1 MKLSIPITV
10 GLGLAFFQVSVT
22 SAPIQQT
29 TGAGVMNLTAKSANV
44 AETGTPVKIN
54 ILRWSTDEERN
65 PVVAALDPVAQQA
78 AQAAAAEG
86 GSGGRGGRGG
96 RGGAR
101 SDQGAA
107 AGLDPNDPALAD
119 VIAAGR
125 GGRGGRGGGRGG
137 RGDGE
142 PGKPPDPISTLTTAL
157 GKAPTVGYFW
167 TNEVVGYSIKY
178 AYRTPLPQGG
188 ERIILAT
195 DRRLG
200 AGTAGWKPVAT
211 GTPTDYEF
219 TLIEVRID
227 SKGVGEG
234 KASLTSKVIFD
245 SDAKTLALDNYSG
258 TPVILQGV
266 KR

>member
-44 AETGTPVKIN
+44 AEAGTPVKIN

-86 GSGGRGGRGG
+86 GRGGRGG
-96 RGGAR
+96 RGGA
-101 SDQGAA
+101 SGDQGGA

-119 VIAAGR
+119 VIGAGR

-137 RGDGE
+137 RGDAE

-178 AYRTPLPQGG
+178 A
-188 ERIILAT
+188 
-195 DRRLG
+195 
-200 AGTAGWKPVAT
+200 
-211 GTPTDYEF
+211 
-219 TLIEVRID
+219 
-227 SKGVGEG
+227 
-234 KASLTSKVIFD
+234 
-245 SDAKTLALDNYSG
+245 
-258 TPVILQGV
+258 
-266 KR
+266 